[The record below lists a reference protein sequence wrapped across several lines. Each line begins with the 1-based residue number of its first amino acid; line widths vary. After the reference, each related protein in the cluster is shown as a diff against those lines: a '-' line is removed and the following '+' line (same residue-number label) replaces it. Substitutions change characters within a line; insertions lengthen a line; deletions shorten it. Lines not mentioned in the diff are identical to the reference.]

1 LLFLKNNQNLKTMK
15 KFISFTL
22 LLVVFISY
30 GIFAQTVEPTIS
42 FDKDTHDFGSIKEE
56 DGKVK
61 YDFQFTNTGGKPLII
76 NQVRASCGCTS
87 PDWTKEPVLP
97 GKKGF
102 VSATYDP
109 LNRPGPFN
117 KSLTVVSNATNSDIV
132 LYIKGEV
139 TAKPATL
146 EDVYRY
152 SMGDIRI
159 VTNHVSF
166 PQILKG
172 KTSTQEVEI
181 INVSENPV
189 KISFSKVPVHI
200 VIKAVPEVLKPEEK
214 GKIEVSYNSALKNE
228 WGFVI
233 DRVDVM
239 LNDQFNGNDR
249 LTISATIDE
258 DFGSWTPEQLAN
270 APSISFDNNTF
281 DFKEIKQGDKV
292 EHIFTITNA
301 GKSDLIIRNVKASC
315 GCTAVS
321 PVDDIIKPG
330 AATTMKV
337 IFNSTGKTGAQ
348 NKTITIISND
358 PQKSRSILWIKGNVV

>member
-1 LLFLKNNQNLKTMK
+1 MK

-22 LLVVFISY
+22 LLTVFISY
-30 GIFAQTVEPTIS
+30 GILAQTVEPTIS
-42 FDKDTHDFGSIKEE
+42 FDKDTHDFGNIKEE
-56 DGKVK
+56 DGKVR

-87 PDWTKEPVLP
+87 PDWSKEPVLP

-109 LNRPGPFN
+109 LNRPGAFN
-117 KSLTVVSNATNSDIV
+117 KSLTVISNATNPNVI

-139 TAKPATL
+139 TAKPVTL

-152 SMGDIRI
+152 SMGGIRM

-166 PQILKG
+166 AQILKG

-189 KISFSKVPVHI
+189 KISFSKVPSHI
-200 VIKAVPEVLKPEEK
+200 LIKAVPEVLKPNEK
-214 GKIEVSYNSALKNE
+214 GKIEVNYNSELKNE

-239 LNDQFNGNDR
+239 LNDQFDGNNR
-249 LTISATIDE
+249 LTVSATIEE
-258 DFGSWTPEQLAN
+258 DFASWTPDQLAN

-281 DFKEIKQGDKV
+281 DFKEIKQGEKA
-292 EHIFTITNA
+292 EHVFTITNQ

-330 AATTMKV
+330 ATTTMKV
-337 IFNSTGKTGAQ
+337 IFNSTGKTGKQ

-358 PQKSRSILWIKGNVV
+358 PQKSRTILWVKGDVV